1 MNTQTLLEEK
11 RALLQE
17 TKELIVDE
25 SKVFGGIIDISSE
38 IADVLSIEY
47 KKRSRFLA

>member
-25 SKVFGGIIDISSE
+25 SKVFGGGVFGSIE
-38 IADVLSIEY
+38 ITDGLSIQY
-47 KKRSRFLA
+47 KRRSTFLG

>member
-1 MNTQTLLEEK
+1 METQILLEEK

-25 SKVFGGIIDISSE
+25 SKIFGGFIGGIE
-38 IADVLSIEY
+38 IVDTASMEY
-47 KKRSRFLA
+47 RKRSSFLS

>member
-25 SKVFGGIIDISSE
+25 SKVFGGLIIGEGE
-38 IADVLSIEY
+38 IVDVLSIEY

>member
-1 MNTQTLLEEK
+1 METQILLEEK

-25 SKVFGGIIDISSE
+25 SKIFGGVNGGFE
-38 IADVLSIEY
+38 ITGGTSIEY
-47 KKRSRFLA
+47 TKRSSFLS